1 MFIIQTDQQTRREA
15 IRSLGKIGIVSDD
28 PIRISV
34 YEMLQ
39 NLTKAVSSDEATVF
53 NDLIEPLLDVF
64 DQIYEALE
72 LDQDPTPIIDRERVL
87 FHQSVIH

>member
-1 MFIIQTDQQTRREA
+1 MFIIQINQQTRREA

-72 LDQDPTPIIDRERVL
+72 LDQDPTPIIERERVL

>member
-1 MFIIQTDQQTRREA
+1 
-15 IRSLGKIGIVSDD
+15 
-28 PIRISV
+28 
-34 YEMLQ
+34 MLQ
-39 NLTKAVSSDEATVF
+39 NLTKAVSSEEATVF

-72 LDQDPTPIIDRERVL
+72 LDQDPTPIIERERGL

>member
-1 MFIIQTDQQTRREA
+1 M
-15 IRSLGKIGIVSDD
+15 SDD

-39 NLTKAVSSDEATVF
+39 NLTKGVSSEEATVF

-72 LDQDPTPIIDRERVL
+72 LDQDPTPIIERERVL

>member
-72 LDQDPTPIIDRERVL
+72 LDQDPTPIIERERVL

>member
-1 MFIIQTDQQTRREA
+1 MSTA
-15 IRSLGKIGIVSDD
+15 IFRKTLTLDITL
-28 PIRISV
+28 
-34 YEMLQ
+34 LQ

-72 LDQDPTPIIDRERVL
+72 LDQDPTPIIERERVL

>member
-1 MFIIQTDQQTRREA
+1 M
-15 IRSLGKIGIVSDD
+15 SDD

-39 NLTKAVSSDEATVF
+39 NLTNAVSNEEVTVF
-53 NDLIEPLLDVF
+53 NDLVEPILDVF

-72 LDQDPTPIIDRERVL
+72 LDKDPTPVIERARML
-87 FHQSVIH
+87 FHQNVIH

>member
-1 MFIIQTDQQTRREA
+1 MFIIQIDQQTRREA

-72 LDQDPTPIIDRERVL
+72 LDQDPTPIIERERVL

>member
-1 MFIIQTDQQTRREA
+1 M
-15 IRSLGKIGIVSDD
+15 SDD

-34 YEMLQ
+34 YEILQ

-72 LDQDPTPIIDRERVL
+72 LDQDPTPIIERERVL